1 MAAVIASQ
9 MLTVAVGWQ
18 VYELTRRPLDLGFVG
33 LAQFAPALGLSLV
46 TGHVA
51 DRFDRRRI
59 VTLCHL
65 ATASC
70 AIALFFLARAHAG
83 MGAIYALVVVLGV
96 ARAFSGPAGH
106 ALLPLLVPKEDFPG
120 AVALSSSN
128 FQIGLIAGP
137 ALGGI
142 LYGATKQAA
151 PVYAVCAVLSLT
163 ASSLVFLT
171 RARGTP
177 DRKATSIESVLAGVT
192 YVWKNKL
199 LLGAVSLDL
208 FAVLLGG
215 AVALL
220 PIFARD
226 ILKTGPW
233 GLGILRSAPAV
244 GAAIVGL
251 VLARWP
257 LRRKAGPAMLACVAL
272 FGAATVI
279 FGLSKSFALSL
290 AALLVL
296 GASDMVSV
304 FVRQVLVQLAT
315 PDEMRGRVAAVNL
328 VFIGA
333 SNELGE
339 FESGVTA
346 AWLGVIPAVVVGG
359 VGTMLVVT
367 IWCLLFPD
375 LRRADQL
382 LR

>member
-1 MAAVIASQ
+1 MMAQVRAS
-9 MLTVAVGWQ
+9 
-18 VYELTRRPLDLGFVG
+18 
-33 LAQFAPALGLSLV
+33 
-46 TGHVA
+46 
-51 DRFDRRRI
+51 
-59 VTLCHL
+59 
-65 ATASC
+65 TA
-70 AIALFFLARAHAG
+70 
-83 MGAIYALVVVLGV
+83 AIYGLLVVLGV
-96 ARAFSGPAGH
+96 ARAFAGPAGH
-106 ALLPLLVPKEDFPG
+106 ALLPLVVPKEDLPG

-142 LYGATKQAA
+142 FYGLVKQAA
-151 PVYAVCAVLSLT
+151 PVYATCAALSLVA
-163 ASSLVFLT
+163 ASLSFSV
-171 RARGTP
+171 RARGAP
-177 DRKATSIESVLAGVT
+177 EKKAASLESVLAGVR
-192 YVWKNKL
+192 YVWNNKL
-199 LLGAVSLDL
+199 LLGAISLDL

-233 GLGILRSAPAV
+233 GLGLLRSAPAI

-251 VLARWP
+251 ALARWP
-257 LRRKAGPAMLACVAL
+257 LTRRAGPAMLACVAI
-272 FGAATVI
+272 FGAATVA
-279 FGLSKSFALSL
+279 FGLSKSFTISL
-290 AALLVL
+290 VALLVI

-359 VGTMLVVT
+359 LGTMIVVALWA
-367 IWCLLFPD
+367 ILFSD
-375 LRRADQL
+375 LRRADRL